1 MRGSS
6 TGVVSIPG
14 LLVLAGVIM
23 LGVGFGMLFDTR
35 TVLEAG
41 TAAPQ
46 SLLVE
51 PVSGVLSEVENPVV
65 GPASQAEAAD
75 RQFRAWAPADPL
87 VVLPIR
93 VRIPSIE
100 IDSGVID
107 LGLNP
112 DRTLQVPKDI
122 AVTGW
127 YTGRSV
133 PGEVGPSVIV
143 GHVDSAIAGAG
154 VFYNLRRLEPG
165 DLIEVERSD
174 GSVAQFLVTSLELA
188 QKDQFP
194 TEQVYGF
201 TEQPTLRLITCGG
214 SFDQGAGSYLGNVIV
229 YAQHVGNHEA
239 PLARS

>member
-6 TGVVSIPG
+6 TGVVTIPG
-14 LLVLAGVIM
+14 LLVLAGVVM

-35 TVLEAG
+35 TVLEAS

-65 GPASQAEAAD
+65 GPASHAEAPD
-75 RQFRAWAPADPL
+75 PKFRAWAPADPL
-87 VVLPIR
+87 VVVPTR

-100 IDSGVID
+100 VDSGVID
-107 LGLNP
+107 LGLNA
-112 DRTLQVPKDI
+112 DRTLEVPRDV

-143 GHVDSAIAGAG
+143 GHVDSAIAGPG

-165 DLIEVERSD
+165 DLFEE
-174 GSVAQFLVTSLELA
+174 SL
-188 QKDQFP
+188 K
-194 TEQVYGF
+194 
-201 TEQPTLRLITCGG
+201 
-214 SFDQGAGSYLGNVIV
+214 SSY
-229 YAQHVGNHEA
+229 A
-239 PLARS
+239 